1 MKKFIAIAA
10 ALSMIATP
18 AFAERRGEYHGHS
31 YENHGHGCGLLCG
44 LIIGGAVVGALSSH
58 PAPTVA
64 PTYTYTP
71 PPPPPQY
78 VCQNIYMRDAYG
90 NYVLDAYGRAVV
102 TQRCWYQ

>member
-10 ALSMIATP
+10 ALSMIASP
-18 AFAERRGEYHGHS
+18 ALAERRGEHHVRG

-44 LIIGGAVVGALSSH
+44 LIIGGAVVGVLSSH
-58 PAPTVA
+58 PSQNVA
-64 PTYTYTP
+64 PATNYDYTP
-71 PPPPPQY
+71 PQPQY

-90 NYVLDAYGRAVV
+90 NYVLDAYGRAIF